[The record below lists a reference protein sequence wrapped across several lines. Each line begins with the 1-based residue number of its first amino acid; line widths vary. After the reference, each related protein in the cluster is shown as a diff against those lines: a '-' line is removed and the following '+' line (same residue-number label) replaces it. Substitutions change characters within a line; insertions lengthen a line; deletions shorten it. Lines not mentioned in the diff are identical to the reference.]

1 MNLFDIIP
9 QNYFG
14 LFGGKNRYIY
24 IESLLILFSM
34 MENDENIILKND
46 FIKTLKEKAEDLD
59 KFTYEDEEYEPEDN
73 NDTLLMNTVSSKA
86 SFICRR
92 LEETGWIDVAMNP
105 DTFEETIVL
114 PQYSIILLKAF
125 KDIISDEESPYLSLV
140 HSTYSELKLE
150 DEEQDELM
158 YATLL
163 RAYENTKKLKVE
175 LLTLTNSIRI
185 FQNKL
190 SKLFDTNRVLH
201 DYFDVYKRKI
211 SDRYY
216 HPLKTFDSVARF
228 KRPIIKILDKWL
240 NDKDIRTK
248 LIVQASLSAA
258 VNDKGEV
265 EKDVIEKIN
274 YITDS
279 YEKLNTLI
287 SSIDKENNSYTRS
300 STNKILYLNN
310 NDRTIKGHLE
320 NILKTYAQNI
330 NDMRTLS
337 KILSKMQD
345 ATYFYE
351 QGYIDPNSL
360 TLPILRRFK
369 FEGTPMELVTF
380 DEATGFMMDSFLEE
394 TKAIFTDEKV
404 YGFMEQAFGDKDRIH
419 ISEIPLVNFDAFICL
434 ILAVIKKDDEN
445 CFYYVEEIDKG
456 KVHTDG
462 YVVPNF
468 EFIRKD

>member
-73 NDTLLMNTVSSKA
+73 NETLLMNTVSSKA

-190 SKLFDTNRVLH
+190 GKMFETNDVLRDFFDI
-201 DYFDVYKRKI
+201 YKTKI
-211 SDRYY
+211 NDRYY
-216 HPLKTFDSVARF
+216 HPLKTFDSVIKF
-228 KRPIIKILDKWL
+228 KRPIIQILEKWL
-240 NDKDIRTK
+240 LTKEIREK
-248 LIVQASLSAA
+248 LIQQAAYNSRLYKR
-258 VNDKGEV
+258 DE
-265 EKDVIEKIN
+265 IERDIITKIN
-274 YITDS
+274 YITDTYS
-279 YEKLNTLI
+279 TINELI
-287 SSIDKENNSYTRS
+287 SRIDKENSNYTKS

-310 NDRTIKGHLE
+310 TDKTIKGHLE
-320 NILKTYAQNI
+320 NIIKSYAKSFNSP
-330 NDMRTLS
+330 RLS
-337 KILSKMQD
+337 GKIISKMQ
-345 ATYFYE
+345 
-351 QGYIDPNSL
+351 
-360 TLPILRRFK
+360 
-369 FEGTPMELVTF
+369 
-380 DEATGFMMDSFLEE
+380 
-394 TKAIFTDEKV
+394 
-404 YGFMEQAFGDKDRIH
+404 
-419 ISEIPLVNFDAFICL
+419 
-434 ILAVIKKDDEN
+434 N
-445 CFYYVEEIDKG
+445 CFSAG
-456 KVHTDG
+456 C
-462 YVVPNF
+462 
-468 EFIRKD
+468 

>member
-185 FQNKL
+185 F
-190 SKLFDTNRVLH
+190 
-201 DYFDVYKRKI
+201 
-211 SDRYY
+211 
-216 HPLKTFDSVARF
+216 
-228 KRPIIKILDKWL
+228 
-240 NDKDIRTK
+240 
-248 LIVQASLSAA
+248 
-258 VNDKGEV
+258 
-265 EKDVIEKIN
+265 
-274 YITDS
+274 
-279 YEKLNTLI
+279 
-287 SSIDKENNSYTRS
+287 
-300 STNKILYLNN
+300 
-310 NDRTIKGHLE
+310 
-320 NILKTYAQNI
+320 
-330 NDMRTLS
+330 
-337 KILSKMQD
+337 
-345 ATYFYE
+345 
-351 QGYIDPNSL
+351 
-360 TLPILRRFK
+360 
-369 FEGTPMELVTF
+369 
-380 DEATGFMMDSFLEE
+380 
-394 TKAIFTDEKV
+394 
-404 YGFMEQAFGDKDRIH
+404 
-419 ISEIPLVNFDAFICL
+419 
-434 ILAVIKKDDEN
+434 
-445 CFYYVEEIDKG
+445 
-456 KVHTDG
+456 
-462 YVVPNF
+462 
-468 EFIRKD
+468 

>member
-73 NDTLLMNTVSSKA
+73 NETLLMNTVSSKA

-240 NDKDIRTK
+240 ND
-248 LIVQASLSAA
+248 
-258 VNDKGEV
+258 
-265 EKDVIEKIN
+265 
-274 YITDS
+274 
-279 YEKLNTLI
+279 
-287 SSIDKENNSYTRS
+287 
-300 STNKILYLNN
+300 
-310 NDRTIKGHLE
+310 
-320 NILKTYAQNI
+320 
-330 NDMRTLS
+330 
-337 KILSKMQD
+337 
-345 ATYFYE
+345 
-351 QGYIDPNSL
+351 
-360 TLPILRRFK
+360 
-369 FEGTPMELVTF
+369 
-380 DEATGFMMDSFLEE
+380 
-394 TKAIFTDEKV
+394 
-404 YGFMEQAFGDKDRIH
+404 
-419 ISEIPLVNFDAFICL
+419 
-434 ILAVIKKDDEN
+434 
-445 CFYYVEEIDKG
+445 
-456 KVHTDG
+456 
-462 YVVPNF
+462 
-468 EFIRKD
+468 